1 MTVVGDEACPQR
13 GTEGDTERNGGVNGP
28 QRPCWEAMD
37 AAVVSGHWLEHQRS
51 SSSELQLG
59 CARPCSCPPY
69 PGVST
74 NSMPRLGKAPGPT
87 ADQSLLEYQKGY
99 HYLSLGD

>member
-1 MTVVGDEACPQR
+1 MKHVLREGQKGIWNGMEESMSLRHCQEVMDVTVVG
-13 GTEGDTERNGGVNGP
+13 
-28 QRPCWEAMD
+28 
-37 AAVVSGHWLEHQRS
+37 GHWLEHQRS

-59 CARPCSCPPY
+59 CAQPCSCPQY

-74 NSMPRLGKAPGPT
+74 NSMPRLGKAPGPN

-99 HYLSLGD
+99 GYLSSG